1 MAGQI
6 PDKFVWTKMGFDAG
20 ETLENIV
27 RRKELERRSGEGAFE
42 NVFWW
47 GVGESRGEAI
57 RKHLVDEVENPEILF
72 SKMLSDSQQRDKK
85 DGLSLIWRSYLDN
98 EGNERPIPDH
108 VIVHSRLTGS
118 HRAIVCRSRRPLKL
132 SRGNPFYKSEL
143 LNLKK
148 DGTVGGVP
156 GDSQTTSVVCYSQN
170 SKGRIERQYHD
181 DLRADLVDPY
191 FVELACP
198 RCLTETERAL
208 FRALFQCIDEDG
220 KTILSTEDYLSV
232 VGKLKNRTGS

>member
-57 RKHLVDEVENPEILF
+57 RKHLVDEVENPEVLF

-85 DGLSLIWRSYLDN
+85 DGLSLIWQSYWDN
-98 EGNERPIPDH
+98 GKERPIPCH

-118 HRAIVCRSRRPLKL
+118 HRAIVCRSRRPLRL
-132 SRGNPFYKSEL
+132 SGRVSFCKSEL
-143 LNLKK
+143 RNLKK
-148 DGTVGGVP
+148 DGGEGQEP
-156 GDSQTTSVVCYSQN
+156 GNSQTTSVVSYSPN
-170 SKGRIERQYHD
+170 SEKRTGPYRD
-181 DLRADLVDPY
+181 VLRADLVDPY

-198 RCLTETERAL
+198 R
-208 FRALFQCIDEDG
+208 
-220 KTILSTEDYLSV
+220 
-232 VGKLKNRTGS
+232 